1 MTKIRIVILGASGYT
16 GAELLR
22 WLLNHPHADV
32 VALTGDSQAGKSI
45 GEVYPHLSHAYSHT
59 LISHDAVD
67 YQNIDLVFCCLPHG
81 TTQEILALVPHH
93 VRIVDL
99 SADFRLHNLE
109 SYQEWYG
116 HAHRAPQLQ
125 RDAVYGLSEIHAQA
139 IRAARIVA
147 NPGCYPTSIL
157 LSILPLIQ
165 ASQIEPDRLII
176 DSMSGVSGAGRKAVQ
191 GSLFT
196 EVNEGV
202 KAYGVGGHR
211 HVAEMEQEVSNAA
224 GKELHISF
232 TPHLVPMNR
241 GISST
246 IHTHVTN
253 GNKAAQLHAT
263 LSAFYAD
270 APFVQIMPLGIMP
283 STHEVRGTNLCRIGV
298 ADDRRSG
305 KAIIVS
311 VIDNLVK
318 GASGQ
323 AIQNMNLMFGLP
335 EVAGLNAV
343 AVFP

>member
-1 MTKIRIVILGASGYT
+1 MSSLCTVILGASGYT

-22 WLLNHPHADV
+22 WLLNHPHVEV
-32 VALTGDSQAGKSI
+32 VALTGDSQAGKPI
-45 GEVYPHLSHAYSHT
+45 GEVYPHLASAYSHT
-59 LISHDAVD
+59 LISHEAVD
-67 YQNIDLVFCCLPHG
+67 YKNVDLVFCCLPHG
-81 TTQEILALVPHH
+81 TTQEILAKVPSH

-99 SADFRLHNLE
+99 SADFRLHHLE
-109 SYQEWYG
+109 SYHEWYG
-116 HAHRAPQLQ
+116 HAHRAPELQ
-125 RDAVYGLSEIHAQA
+125 KDAVYGLSEIHAEA
-139 IRAARIVA
+139 IRRARLVA

-157 LSILPLIQ
+157 LAVLPLIK
-165 ASQIEPDRLII
+165 AGQIEPDRLII

-191 GSLFT
+191 SSLFT

-224 GKELHISF
+224 GKPLHISF

-246 IHTHVTN
+246 IHTHVTK
-253 GNKAAQLHAT
+253 GNKAAELHAT
-263 LSAFYAD
+263 LSNFYAN
-270 APFVQIMPLGIMP
+270 APFVHIMPLGTVP
-283 STHEVRGTNLCRIGV
+283 STAEVRGTNQCRIGV
-298 ADDRRSG
+298 VDDRRSG
-305 KAIIVS
+305 KAILVS

-323 AIQNMNLMFGLP
+323 AIQNMNIMFGLP
-335 EVAGLNAV
+335 ETTGLNAV